1 LTCSI
6 LNQGIAS
13 ELTLLDIPQ
22 VEEKVKGEV
31 ADLVHG
37 SAFARR
43 CVIKGGSDYAL
54 SAASTIVV
62 VTAGA
67 RQNPGESRLD
77 LVGRNLNIFKTI
89 IPNVG
94 SLRQRWN
101 VVLESREP
109 QRLESA
115 ALPRFSDRDPPP
127 VCPTRRRPRWPS
139 APASPPATPACRWS
153 STPPTACS

>member
-1 LTCSI
+1 MPPLTCSI

-89 IPNVG
+89 IPNVRPRREGCAG
-94 SLRQRWN
+94 SRAA
-101 VVLESREP
+101 VVL
-109 QRLESA
+109 
-115 ALPRFSDRDPPP
+115 
-127 VCPTRRRPRWPS
+127 
-139 APASPPATPACRWS
+139 
-153 STPPTACS
+153 